1 MHPILWI
8 LMADE
13 IKAVL
18 NYAGDE
24 RFVAVS
30 GSGHA
35 HVIDFGAEKA
45 AASPM
50 EYLLLAVAGC
60 TGADVVSI
68 LKKKRQVL
76 TGYRIEISG
85 ERREEYP
92 RSYSR
97 IQVKHTLRGD
107 RLDPVAVARAIEL
120 SDQKYCSVAAT
131 VRPTA
136 EIVTSFAIE
145 QDAAF
150 SAAETIS
157 A

>member
-1 MHPILWI
+1 
-8 LMADE
+8 MADE

-18 NYAGDE
+18 SYAGDE
-24 RFVAVS
+24 RFVGVS
-30 GSGHA
+30 DSGHA

-50 EYLLLAVAGC
+50 EYLLFAIAGC

-76 TGYRIEISG
+76 TGYRIDISG
-85 ERREEYP
+85 ERREEHP
-92 RSYSR
+92 RSYRR

-107 RLDPVAVARAIEL
+107 RLDPASVARAIEL

-136 EIVTSFAIE
+136 EIVTTFAIE
-145 QDAAF
+145 QDPAF
-150 SAAETIS
+150 SATES
-157 A
+157 VPV